1 MAKINV
7 KDTEITIISVE
18 ERDYISL
25 TDMANAKESESRAA
39 DIIKN
44 WIRTR
49 YTLEFLGTWEQINN
63 PSFKVVEF
71 DHFKMQAGL
80 PSKKITKIKPT
91 LLVVRLNYYNLDV
104 IIFVGYRVKS
114 LRERTS
120 HMSNA
125 AVKRVHN

>member
-7 KDTEITIISVE
+7 QDREITIIAFE

-25 TDMANAKESESRAA
+25 TDMANAKEGASRAA
-39 DIIKN
+39 DVIKN

-63 PSFKVVEF
+63 LNFKVVEF

-80 PSKKITKIKPT
+80 PS
-91 LLVVRLNYYNLDV
+91 
-104 IIFVGYRVKS
+104 FVLSVS
-114 LRERTS
+114 DW
-120 HMSNA
+120 
-125 AVKRVHN
+125 